1 MLKALLRKQFLELN
15 AFYFQNRKTG
25 KNRTRAGTVGFV
37 ILYIVLFVGLG
48 FAFFMVANSLA
59 SQLVPMGYGWL
70 CFSLM
75 GLIALA
81 FGIFGSVF
89 NTYAG
94 LYHAK
99 DNELLLSMPIPP
111 RRILLVRMI
120 GVYAMSMLYSG
131 LIMVPTIIAMQM
143 AAPGAWTCVAQILL
157 TILLGFV
164 VLTLTCL
171 LGWVVALIS
180 ARLKNKSFITVLLS
194 LLFIIGYYVFYF
206 RAQGII
212 SDLMQNALTY
222 GAKIK
227 GAAYVLYLFGR
238 IGEGSWLAALGFLA
252 VLGILAALL
261 WHFMSRSFIGIATS
275 SGAVAKVRYVEK
287 TAKQQSAFRA
297 LLGKEIARFT
307 SSANYMLNS
316 GLGML
321 LIPAAG
327 AAMLL
332 KGGLVWEVLGD
343 VFVSRPG
350 SAAVL
355 FCAALCMLTS
365 MNNMTVASVSLEGR
379 SVWIPQSLPVV
390 AKQVLRAKIALQLV
404 LTLPVMLFTAV
415 CAAATSRTSLPQML
429 LIVLFPLIYTVFSA
443 VWGLVTGLKMP
454 IMNWTTET
462 TPIKQSGAVM
472 IVLFGTWAICVAFA
486 GLYLLAGY
494 RIGAELYL
502 FLWAAVFT
510 AVSLLLLKWL
520 DTKGCRLFEDL

>member
-1 MLKALLRKQFLELN
+1 MVARLLNVYLLGTMYSLTVLLPMLIVYWIYAGPTLPRIVCGIIFIIIV
-15 AFYFQNRKTG
+15 T
-25 KNRTRAGTVGFV
+25 GTV
-37 ILYIVLFVGLG
+37 
-48 FAFFMVANSLA
+48 
-59 SQLVPMGYGWL
+59 
-70 CFSLM
+70 
-75 GLIALA
+75 
-81 FGIFGSVF
+81 
-89 NTYAG
+89 
-94 LYHAK
+94 
-99 DNELLLSMPIPP
+99 LLLS
-111 RRILLVRMI
+111 
-120 GVYAMSMLYSG
+120 
-131 LIMVPTIIAMQM
+131 
-143 AAPGAWTCVAQILL
+143 
-157 TILLGFV
+157 
-164 VLTLTCL
+164 CL
-171 LGWVVALIS
+171 LGWVVAKIS
-180 ARLKNKSFITVLLS
+180 LRLKNKSFITVLIS

-206 RAQGII
+206 KAQGII

-327 AAMLL
+327 VAMLL

-343 VFVSRPG
+343 VFASRPG

-365 MNNMTVASVSLEGR
+365 MNNMTVASVSLEGK

-404 LTLPVMLFTAV
+404 LTLPVMLFAAV
-415 CAAATSRTSLPQML
+415 CVAATSRTSLPQML
-429 LIVLFPLIYTVFSA
+429 LIVLLPLIYTVFSA
-443 VWGLVTGLKMP
+443 VWGLVIGLKMP

-502 FLWAAVFT
+502 FLCAAVFT

-520 DTKGCRLFEDL
+520 DTKGCRLFENL